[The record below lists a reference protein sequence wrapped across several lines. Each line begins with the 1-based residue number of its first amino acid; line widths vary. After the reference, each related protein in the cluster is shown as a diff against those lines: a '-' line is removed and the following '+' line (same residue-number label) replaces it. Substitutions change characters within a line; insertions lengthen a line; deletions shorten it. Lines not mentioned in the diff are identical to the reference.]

1 MSGQVE
7 TTGVKPAGPLASP
20 GPWNLV
26 AEGYEQI
33 TRRSLEAFSR
43 SGLAMLRYDSGTKAI
58 DIACGPG
65 TTTLLIAPAV
75 RHITCVDFSAAM
87 LSQLRRNIAA
97 AEVANVEIVEADGQA
112 LPFADNSFDLGVSM
126 FGLMF
131 FPDRRK
137 GFAQLFRVL
146 SPGGHA
152 LVSSWAPAEQ
162 QPLMRTVFAALQ
174 PDGAAAPDA
183 GRLSGLEDRA
193 VFESEMHEAG
203 FTDIRIEAVT
213 HGLTVDSVDQF
224 WRDLVAG
231 MAPITLMKHHSSREE
246 WSAVENRA
254 LQRLRSALPE
264 LPTTLTST
272 AYLAIGRKG

>member
-33 TRRSLEAFSR
+33 TRKSLEAFSR

-58 DIACGPG
+58 DIGCGPG
-65 TTTLLIAPAV
+65 TTTLLISPAV
-75 RHITCVDFSAAM
+75 RQITCVDFSAAM
-87 LSQLRRNIAA
+87 LGELRRNVAA
-97 AEVANVEIVEADGQA
+97 VKATNVEIVEADGQA
-112 LPFADNSFDLGVSM
+112 LPFQDNSFDIGISM

-131 FPDRRK
+131 FPDRGK
-137 GFAQLFRVL
+137 GFAELHRVL
-146 SPGGHA
+146 APGGQA
-152 LVSSWAPAEQ
+152 LVSSWAPADQ
-162 QPLMRTVFAALQ
+162 SPLMRTVFAALQ
-174 PDGAAAPDA
+174 RDGAAAPDG

-193 VFESEMHEAG
+193 VFEAEMHEAG

-213 HGLTVDSVDQF
+213 HGLTVESVDQF
-224 WRDLVAG
+224 WRDMVAG
-231 MAPITLMKHHSSREE
+231 MAPITLMKHHSRRED
-246 WSAVENRA
+246 WSAVEERA
-254 LQRLRSALPE
+254 LERLRSVLPQ
-264 LPTTLTST
+264 LPATLTST